1 MREQPERDE
10 RGKGIYNII
19 KKNIYILRATNT
31 ETQICA
37 ETLKQQRNKINTIHF
52 TSIFTHGD
60 QMDWWAEYCSVLE

>member
-19 KKNIYILRATNT
+19 KKKKKRATNT

-37 ETLKQQRNKINTIHF
+37 ETLKQRRKKINTIHF

-60 QMDWWAEYCSVLE
+60 QMDW